1 MRRRSLLSC
10 FAAALLCCLVL
21 PAAAHAAANGGS
33 DVMGCSTGPARTW
46 YFAEGTT
53 RPGFTEYVCVLNPG
67 ASVAATEFD
76 YMLPGGRTISRSHDL
91 APSSRTTINVN
102 DEVPAGSD
110 VSIRMKSSRP
120 VVAERPMYFRYNG
133 VWDGGHVVVGSTAPA
148 PEWYFAEG
156 TTRAGF
162 DSYLCLQN
170 PGTADA
176 LVRLD
181 YFLGD
186 GTTRTR
192 GGVRV
197 EAASRFTV
205 AVHQEGLGI
214 GRHNDESGDFSVKV
228 STAGETPLVA
238 ERAMYFN
245 CKPYLTGGHV
255 VVGSTAPA
263 PEWYF
268 AEGTTRAGFD
278 TYLCVSNP
286 GKKDANVDVSYYRG
300 DGRQVEKVGV
310 VVRAGSRLTVP
321 VHEEPLGIGR
331 HDDAGGDFSA
341 RVRSTNGAP
350 IVVERSSYFFY
361 RPFWSGGHDV
371 MGADGPMPEWHF
383 AEGCTR
389 QGFDTY
395 LCLANPSGK
404 KAVVSIRY
412 YRGDNQVD
420 TREGIEVEAKSR
432 RTVAVHGVAE
442 GTGRRD
448 DAGGDVSVKVS
459 TANGVPVIAE
469 RPMYFAERW
478 RTMDRAAIA
487 GAWGWGDRARGSGR
501 RPEVAVTID
510 CENNANA
517 DRLMDILQ
525 QKGFHATFFLLDHIA
540 TSHPG
545 VVTRMAFDGHE
556 IGNHGVTHSRFTKLA
571 PAQVAWELDT
581 VEGHVNALTG
591 FTTKPY
597 FRFPYGERSSG
608 LVSRVNG
615 LGYFSMYWS
624 VDPQEWRDSNTVS
637 AVVNNVVST
646 SGPGAII
653 LMHDSAK
660 TIAALP
666 SILDGLAARGLKPVT
681 LTELMFPG
689 P

>member
-1 MRRRSLLSC
+1 MKNAPAL
-10 FAAALLCCLVL
+10 AIAVALLCCLVL
-21 PAAAHAAANGGS
+21 PCAANAAVNGGS

-53 RPGFTEYVCVLNPG
+53 RPGFTEYLCVLNPG
-67 ASVAATEFD
+67 ANAATAEFA
-76 YMLPGGRTISRSHDL
+76 YMPAGGATIERSYHL
-91 APSSRTTINVN
+91 APFSRTTVRVN

-110 VSIRMKSSRP
+110 VSIRIDSSRP
-120 VVAERPMYFRYNG
+120 VVAERPMYFRYKG
-133 VWDGGHVVVGSTAPA
+133 AWDGGHAVVGVSAPA
-148 PEWYFAEG
+148 SEWYFAEG

-170 PGTADA
+170 PGRTDA

-192 GGVRV
+192 RNIRV
-197 EAASRFTV
+197 GAASRFTV
-205 AVHQEGLGI
+205 AVHEEPLGI
-214 GRHNDESGDFSVKV
+214 GRHDDESGDFSVKV

-245 CKPYLTGGHV
+245 YKPYLTGGHDV
-255 VVGSTAPA
+255 FGATAPRA
-263 PEWYF
+263 DWFF
-268 AEGTTRAGFD
+268 AEGTTRPGFD
-278 TYLCVSNP
+278 TYLCISNP
-286 GKKDANVDVSYYRG
+286 GGVDAKVNVSYYCG
-300 DGRQVEKVGV
+300 DGRQVEKSGLAVKP
-310 VVRAGSRLTVP
+310 GSRLTVP
-321 VHEEPLGIGR
+321 AHEEPLGIGR
-331 HDDAGGDFSA
+331 HDDAHGDFSA

-350 IVVERSSYFFY
+350 IVVERPSYFFY

-371 MGADGPMPEWHF
+371 MGAESPMPEWYF

-395 LCLANPSGK
+395 LCLANPSGN
-404 KAVVSIRY
+404 KAVVNISY
-412 YRGDNQVD
+412 YRGDNQVEA
-420 TREGIEVEAKSR
+420 REGIEVEAKSR
-432 RTVAVHGVAE
+432 RTVAVHEVAE
-442 GTGRRD
+442 GIGRRD
-448 DAGGDVSVKVS
+448 DGGGDVSVKVS
-459 TANGVPVIAE
+459 SANGVPVVAE
-469 RPMYFAERW
+469 RPMYFAGRW

-487 GAWGWGDRARGSGR
+487 GAWGWGDRTRGSGR
-501 RPEVAVTID
+501 RPEVAITID

-525 QKGFHATFFLLDHIA
+525 QKGFPATFFLLDQIV
-540 TSHPG
+540 TSQPL

-556 IGNHGVTHSRFTKLA
+556 IGNHGVTHSQFTRLSA
-571 PAQVAWELDT
+571 SQVVWELET
-581 VEGHVNALTG
+581 VESHVNALTG
-591 FTTKPY
+591 FTTRPY

-608 LVSRVNG
+608 LVSQVNG

-624 VDPQEWRDSNTVS
+624 VDPQEWRDSNTVG

-666 SILDGLAARGLKPVT
+666 SIIDGLVARGLKPVT